1 MPITDLES
9 QQIQVL
15 YIYENC
21 GVNIPVEIYEDANE
35 KALLDYKIPDKLA
48 AGANYD
54 PSDTEALNANINGKI
69 DYMSGVK
76 NCQIALNQPFDK
88 WEGIY
93 AVDTNGNN
101 ITSSITISGNVD
113 VTKPG
118 VYTLIYYLSDNFG
131 TDLAYYRYVTVGE
144 SETSNAADNN
154 NNKQQTTAAPLPSA
168 AQPQTSQPQTPAS
181 QQQSSNQQQ

>member
-1 MPITDLES
+1 MT
-9 QQIQVL
+9 
-15 YIYENC
+15 
-21 GVNIPVEIYEDANE
+21 
-35 KALLDYKIPDKLA
+35 
-48 AGANYD
+48 
-54 PSDTEALNANINGKI
+54 NG
-69 DYMSGVK
+69 
-76 NCQIALNQPFDK
+76 
-88 WEGIY
+88 EGIY

-144 SETSNAADNN
+144 GETSNAADNN

>member
-1 MPITDLES
+1 M
-9 QQIQVL
+9 
-15 YIYENC
+15 
-21 GVNIPVEIYEDANE
+21 
-35 KALLDYKIPDKLA
+35 
-48 AGANYD
+48 
-54 PSDTEALNANINGKI
+54 
-69 DYMSGVK
+69 K

-131 TDLAYYRYVTVGE
+131 TDLAYYRYVTVVEG
-144 SETSNAADNN
+144 ETSNAADNN

-168 AQPQTSQPQTPAS
+168 TQPQTVC
-181 QQQSSNQQQ
+181 SSDLVQMTFILAEESLVLS

>member
-1 MPITDLES
+1 
-9 QQIQVL
+9 
-15 YIYENC
+15 
-21 GVNIPVEIYEDANE
+21 
-35 KALLDYKIPDKLA
+35 
-48 AGANYD
+48 
-54 PSDTEALNANINGKI
+54 
-69 DYMSGVK
+69 MSGVK

-144 SETSNAADNN
+144 GETSNAADNN
-154 NNKQQTTAAPLPSA
+154 NNKHRQQLLLCHPQHSLRPHSRRHLHHSNSLPIN
-168 AQPQTSQPQTPAS
+168 
-181 QQQSSNQQQ
+181 SSKFIKQNLFLLL